1 MTPRAC
7 LSCGVPEQRSTD
19 GSGKPLLN
27 LDPSTSLCVDC
38 TIREAAKPKGFP
50 ELDVKDLPFDSKAI
64 AARNDQ

>member
-1 MTPRAC
+1 MRAC

-19 GSGKPLLN
+19 GKGRPLIN

-38 TIREAAKPKGFP
+38 TIRAAERPKGFP
-50 ELDVKDLPFDSKAI
+50 ELDAKDLPFDARSA